1 MLPQQHQQAITLLQE
16 SLEQLQNQFTE
27 ETSDKTTQTVTFKQ
41 AQQRFDQFL
50 QLRDRDVDP
59 SLVSRLQSYV
69 TEIHKQMRLLEMDF
83 RFLQTSRQTATL
95 QARQTQMRSRI
106 ATLIRYCRSLLDKS

>member
-16 SLEQLQNQFTE
+16 SLEQLQTQLA
-27 ETSDKTTQTVTFKQ
+27 ETLEKTTLTVTFKQ
-41 AQQRFDQFL
+41 AQQYLENIL
-50 QLRDRDVDP
+50 QLSDRDVDP
-59 SLVSRLQSYV
+59 SIVSRLQSYV

-95 QARQTQMRSRI
+95 QARQTQMRSRL
-106 ATLIRYCRSLLDKS
+106 ATLIGYCKSLLDKS

>member
-16 SLEQLQNQFTE
+16 SLEKLQTHLTE
-27 ETSDKTTQTVTFKQ
+27 ETPEKTTLMVTFKQ
-41 AQQRFDQFL
+41 AQQGFENI
-50 QLRDRDVDP
+50 LRLGDRDVNS

-106 ATLIRYCRSLLDKS
+106 ATLIGYCKSLLDKS